1 MTVEYVISNVRLL
14 LGEELELIE
23 NRAVWV
29 KDGVIEDVIADSEIP
44 EGVLVYDGQGHL
56 LMPGLIDLHIHMMWD
71 GSADPVATLELEGY
85 EQMLIRA
92 VANCRHY
99 LEHGITTVRDIG
111 SVDDIALHVAKSIRR
126 GLVPGPDVIASGKT
140 LTMTG
145 GHDPFWARFVDG
157 KDEALKGVREQIY
170 KGAQV
175 IKVSATGGAYGRDEG
190 EQVGHSELN
199 LEELQTIANEAH
211 RFGLKVASHAIG
223 RDGIRNSLL
232 AGIDTIE
239 HGHYLDDELVELMKE
254 RGAAWIPTLHV
265 YRQLA
270 SMKEIPAYAKEKARE
285 ITEIHAKAFRKY
297 FESGVLV
304 GAGSDAGS
312 PGTSHHALKDELYA
326 MHQLVSDTKAVL
338 KTATVNAGKILD
350 LNVGKIEKGYK
361 ANLLMVAG
369 NPLESLSHLEKVKQV
384 IVDGKIV
391 VNHGLSGTP
400 ALETV

>member
-1 MTVEYVISNVRLL
+1 M
-14 LGEELELIE
+14 
-23 NRAVWV
+23 
-29 KDGVIEDVIADSEIP
+29 
-44 EGVLVYDGQGHL
+44 
-56 LMPGLIDLHIHMMWD
+56 IDLHIHMMWD

-199 LEELQTIANEAH
+199 PEELQTIANEAH

-239 HGHYLDDELVELMKE
+239 HGHYLDDELVALMKE
-254 RGAAWIPTLHV
+254 RGAAWIPTLYV
-265 YRQLA
+265 YQQLA
-270 SMKEIPAYAKEKARE
+270 SMKEIPEYAKEKARE
-285 ITEIHAKAFRKY
+285 ITEIHAAAFKKY
-297 FESGVLV
+297 FNSGVLV

-326 MHQLVSDTKAVL
+326 MHELMPDTKAVL

-350 LNVGKIEKGYK
+350 MNVGRIEKGYK
-361 ANLLMVAG
+361 ADLILLAG
-369 NPLESLSHLEKVKQV
+369 NPIDDLSHLDKVNQV
-384 IVDGKIV
+384 FKDGEIV
-391 VNHGLSGTP
+391 VNHGLSNIKVE
-400 ALETV
+400 AI

>member
-1 MTVEYVISNVRLL
+1 MEYIISNVCLL
-14 LGEELELIE
+14 LGEELEPVSD
-23 NRAVWV
+23 RAVWV
-29 KDGVIEDVIADSEIP
+29 KDGVIRDVIADSEIP
-44 EGVLVYDGQGHL
+44 GDVLVYDGGNHL
-56 LMPGLIDLHIHMMWD
+56 LMPGLVDLHIHMMWD
-71 GSADPVATLELEGY
+71 GSADPVATLESEGY

-99 LEHGITTVRDIG
+99 LEHGITTVRDVG

-126 GLVPGPDVIASGKT
+126 GLVPGPAVLASGKT

-157 KDEALKGVREQIY
+157 PDEALKGVREQIY

-190 EQVGHSELN
+190 EQVGHAELN
-199 LEELQTIANEAH
+199 LSELTVIADEAH

-239 HGHYLDDELVELMKE
+239 HGHFLDDELIGLMKE

-270 SMKEIPAYAKEKARE
+270 TMDEIPDYAKEKAKE
-285 ITEIHAKAFRKY
+285 ITEIHAAAFKKY
-297 FESGVLV
+297 FKCGVMV

-312 PGTSHHALKDELYA
+312 PGTSHHAIKDELYA
-326 MHQLVSDTKAVL
+326 MYHLVPDAKAVL
-338 KTATVNAGKILD
+338 KTATVNAGKILGM
-350 LNVGKIEKGYK
+350 NVGQIAKGYQ

-369 NPLESLSHLEKVKQV
+369 NPLENLEHLEKVKQV

-391 VNHGLSGTP
+391 INHSF
-400 ALETV
+400 AAVSEMETVQ